1 MNDEH
6 LIPLLERYAAS
17 RDPALR
23 DELFEHYLPLARA
36 VARKFSGRGVET
48 EDLEQVAGMALLKA
62 LERFDP
68 SRGFRFVTYAVP
80 TITGDVR
87 NYLRDKSGL
96 MRMPRDMRQRLY
108 QMTQEQERF
117 EREHLRTPTAVELSE
132 RMGIAPEEFL
142 ALLALRTQNEAVSL
156 DTPVGEEG
164 DTQLS
169 DLLGS
174 TDDRF
179 ERMERSEW
187 AQWLLSKVGDT
198 ERELLT
204 LRYRDGLGQRETGR
218 FSFSV
223 KWLCAP
229 RGPDAGLVFSLS
241 WFARSAACG
250 PWRPRHNEAWNV
262 KGGWR
267 VCNRTPIN
275 RRILIRRDRPAP

>member
-68 SRGFRFVTYAVP
+68 ARGFRFVTYAVP

-156 DTPVGEEG
+156 DAPVGEEG

-174 TDDRF
+174 ADDRF
-179 ERMERSEW
+179 ECMERSEW

-204 LRYRDGLGQRETGR
+204 LRYRDGLGQRETAKRLGISQMQVSR
-218 FSFSV
+218 
-223 KWLCAP
+223 LERRA
-229 RGPDAGLVFSLS
+229 LS
-241 WFARSAACG
+241 RLRAI
-250 PWRPRHNEAWNV
+250 EAQ
-262 KGGWR
+262 
-267 VCNRTPIN
+267 
-275 RRILIRRDRPAP
+275 A

>member
-179 ERMERSEW
+179 ERMERSDW

-204 LRYRDGLGQRETGR
+204 LRYRDGLGQRETARRLGISQMQVSR
-218 FSFSV
+218 
-223 KWLCAP
+223 LERRA
-229 RGPDAGLVFSLS
+229 LS
-241 WFARSAACG
+241 RLRAM
-250 PWRPRHNEAWNV
+250 EAQ
-262 KGGWR
+262 
-267 VCNRTPIN
+267 
-275 RRILIRRDRPAP
+275 A

>member
-174 TDDRF
+174 ADDRF

-204 LRYRDGLGQRETGR
+204 LRYRDGLGQRETARRLGISQMQVSR
-218 FSFSV
+218 
-223 KWLCAP
+223 LERRA
-229 RGPDAGLVFSLS
+229 LS
-241 WFARSAACG
+241 RLRAM
-250 PWRPRHNEAWNV
+250 EAQ
-262 KGGWR
+262 
-267 VCNRTPIN
+267 
-275 RRILIRRDRPAP
+275 A

>member
-68 SRGFRFVTYAVP
+68 ARGFRFVTYAVP

-142 ALLALRTQNEAVSL
+142 ALLALRTQNAAGAR
-156 DTPVGEEG
+156 DAPVGEEG

-204 LRYRDGLGQRETGR
+204 LRYRDGLGQRETARRLGISQMQVSR
-218 FSFSV
+218 
-223 KWLCAP
+223 LERRA
-229 RGPDAGLVFSLS
+229 LS
-241 WFARSAACG
+241 RLRAM
-250 PWRPRHNEAWNV
+250 EAQ
-262 KGGWR
+262 
-267 VCNRTPIN
+267 
-275 RRILIRRDRPAP
+275 A

>member
-6 LIPLLERYAAS
+6 LISLLERYAAG
-17 RDPALR
+17 RDPVLR
-23 DELFEHYLPLARA
+23 DELFERYLPLARA

-68 SRGFRFVTYAVP
+68 ARGFRFVTYAVP

-117 EREHLRTPTAVELSE
+117 EREHLRAPTATELAE

-142 ALLALRTQNEAVSL
+142 ALLNLRAQSDAVSL
-156 DTPVGEEG
+156 DMPVGEEG
-164 DTQLS
+164 DTRLS

-174 TDDRF
+174 ADDRF
-179 ERMERSEW
+179 ECMERSEW

-204 LRYRDGLGQRETGR
+204 LRYRDGLGQRETAKRLGISQMQVSR
-218 FSFSV
+218 
-223 KWLCAP
+223 LERRA
-229 RGPDAGLVFSLS
+229 LS
-241 WFARSAACG
+241 RLRAI
-250 PWRPRHNEAWNV
+250 EAQ
-262 KGGWR
+262 
-267 VCNRTPIN
+267 
-275 RRILIRRDRPAP
+275 A

>member
-6 LIPLLERYAAS
+6 LISLLERYAAG
-17 RDPALR
+17 RDPVLR
-23 DELFEHYLPLARA
+23 DELFERYLPLARA

-68 SRGFRFVTYAVP
+68 ARGFRFVTYAVP

-117 EREHLRTPTAVELSE
+117 EREHLRAPTGTELAE

-142 ALLALRTQNEAVSL
+142 ALLNLRAQSDAVSL
-156 DTPVGEEG
+156 DMPVGEEG
-164 DTQLS
+164 DTRLS

-174 TDDRF
+174 ADDRF
-179 ERMERSEW
+179 ECMERSEW

-204 LRYRDGLGQRETGR
+204 LRYRDGLGQRETAKRLGISQMQVSR
-218 FSFSV
+218 
-223 KWLCAP
+223 LERRA
-229 RGPDAGLVFSLS
+229 LS
-241 WFARSAACG
+241 RLRAI
-250 PWRPRHNEAWNV
+250 EAQ
-262 KGGWR
+262 
-267 VCNRTPIN
+267 
-275 RRILIRRDRPAP
+275 A

>member
-6 LIPLLERYAAS
+6 LIPLLERYAAG

-23 DELFEHYLPLARA
+23 DELFERYLPLARA

-68 SRGFRFVTYAVP
+68 ARGFRFVTYAVP

-117 EREHLRTPTAVELSE
+117 EREHLRAPTATELSE
-132 RMGIAPEEFL
+132 RMGIAPEAFL
-142 ALLALRTQNEAVSL
+142 ALLSLRSQNEAVSL

-164 DTQLS
+164 DTCLS

-174 TDDRF
+174 ADDRF

-187 AQWLLSKVGDT
+187 AQWLLSKVGET

-204 LRYRDGLGQRETGR
+204 LRYRDGLGQRETARRLGISQMQVSR
-218 FSFSV
+218 
-223 KWLCAP
+223 LERRA
-229 RGPDAGLVFSLS
+229 LS
-241 WFARSAACG
+241 RLRAM
-250 PWRPRHNEAWNV
+250 EAQ
-262 KGGWR
+262 
-267 VCNRTPIN
+267 
-275 RRILIRRDRPAP
+275 A

>member
-6 LIPLLERYAAS
+6 LIPLLERYAAG

-23 DELFEHYLPLARA
+23 DELFERYLPLARA

-68 SRGFRFVTYAVP
+68 ARGFRFVTYAVP

-117 EREHLRTPTAVELSE
+117 EREHLRAPTATELSE
-132 RMGIAPEEFL
+132 RMGIAPEAFL
-142 ALLALRTQNEAVSL
+142 ALLSLRSQNEAVSL

-164 DTQLS
+164 DTCLS

-174 TDDRF
+174 ADDRF

-187 AQWLLSKVGDT
+187 AQWLLSKVGET

-204 LRYRDGLGQRETGR
+204 LRFRDGLGQRETARRLGISQMQVSR
-218 FSFSV
+218 
-223 KWLCAP
+223 LERRA
-229 RGPDAGLVFSLS
+229 LS
-241 WFARSAACG
+241 RLRAM
-250 PWRPRHNEAWNV
+250 EAQ
-262 KGGWR
+262 
-267 VCNRTPIN
+267 
-275 RRILIRRDRPAP
+275 A

>member
-68 SRGFRFVTYAVP
+68 ARGFRFVTYAVP

-187 AQWLLSKVGDT
+187 AQWLLSKAGDT

-204 LRYRDGLGQRETGR
+204 LRYRDGLGQRETARRLGISQMQVSR
-218 FSFSV
+218 
-223 KWLCAP
+223 LERRA
-229 RGPDAGLVFSLS
+229 LS
-241 WFARSAACG
+241 RLRAM
-250 PWRPRHNEAWNV
+250 EAQ
-262 KGGWR
+262 
-267 VCNRTPIN
+267 
-275 RRILIRRDRPAP
+275 A

>member
-96 MRMPRDMRQRLY
+96 MRMPRDMHQRLY

-204 LRYRDGLGQRETGR
+204 LRYRDGLGQRETARRLGISQMQVSR
-218 FSFSV
+218 
-223 KWLCAP
+223 LERRA
-229 RGPDAGLVFSLS
+229 LS
-241 WFARSAACG
+241 RLRAM
-250 PWRPRHNEAWNV
+250 EAQ
-262 KGGWR
+262 
-267 VCNRTPIN
+267 
-275 RRILIRRDRPAP
+275 A

>member
-68 SRGFRFVTYAVP
+68 ARGFRFVTYAVP

-164 DTQLS
+164 DTQPS

-204 LRYRDGLGQRETGR
+204 LRYRDGLGQRETARRLGISQMQVSR
-218 FSFSV
+218 
-223 KWLCAP
+223 LERRA
-229 RGPDAGLVFSLS
+229 LS
-241 WFARSAACG
+241 RLRAM
-250 PWRPRHNEAWNV
+250 EAQ
-262 KGGWR
+262 
-267 VCNRTPIN
+267 
-275 RRILIRRDRPAP
+275 A

>member
-68 SRGFRFVTYAVP
+68 ARGFRFVTYAVP

-198 ERELLT
+198 ERELFT
-204 LRYRDGLGQRETGR
+204 LRYRDGLGQRETARRLGISQMQVSR
-218 FSFSV
+218 
-223 KWLCAP
+223 LERRA
-229 RGPDAGLVFSLS
+229 LS
-241 WFARSAACG
+241 RLRAM
-250 PWRPRHNEAWNV
+250 EAQ
-262 KGGWR
+262 
-267 VCNRTPIN
+267 
-275 RRILIRRDRPAP
+275 A

>member
-17 RDPALR
+17 CDPALR
-23 DELFEHYLPLARA
+23 DELFERYLPLARA

-68 SRGFRFVTYAVP
+68 ARGFRFVTYAVP

-117 EREHLRTPTAVELSE
+117 EREHLRAPTATELSE
-132 RMGIAPEEFL
+132 RMGIAPEEFM
-142 ALLALRTQNEAVSL
+142 ALLSLRMQSDAVSL

-174 TDDRF
+174 PDDRF

-187 AQWLLSKVGDT
+187 TQWLLSKVGDT

-204 LRYRDGLGQRETGR
+204 LRYRDGLGQRETAKRLGISQMQVSR
-218 FSFSV
+218 LERRV
-223 KWLCAP
+223 
-229 RGPDAGLVFSLS
+229 LS
-241 WFARSAACG
+241 RLRAI
-250 PWRPRHNEAWNV
+250 EAQ
-262 KGGWR
+262 
-267 VCNRTPIN
+267 
-275 RRILIRRDRPAP
+275 A

>member
-23 DELFEHYLPLARA
+23 DELFERYLPLARA
-36 VARKFSGRGVET
+36 VARKFSGRGVEP

-68 SRGFRFVTYAVP
+68 ARGFRFVTYAVP

-204 LRYRDGLGQRETGR
+204 LRYRDGLGQRETARRLGISQMQVSR
-218 FSFSV
+218 
-223 KWLCAP
+223 LERRA
-229 RGPDAGLVFSLS
+229 LS
-241 WFARSAACG
+241 RLRAM
-250 PWRPRHNEAWNV
+250 EAQ
-262 KGGWR
+262 
-267 VCNRTPIN
+267 
-275 RRILIRRDRPAP
+275 A

>member
-68 SRGFRFVTYAVP
+68 ARGFRFVTYAVP

-142 ALLALRTQNEAVSL
+142 ALLALRTHNEAVSL

-204 LRYRDGLGQRETGR
+204 LRYRDGLGQRETARRLGISQMQVSR
-218 FSFSV
+218 
-223 KWLCAP
+223 LERRA
-229 RGPDAGLVFSLS
+229 LS
-241 WFARSAACG
+241 RLRAM
-250 PWRPRHNEAWNV
+250 EAQ
-262 KGGWR
+262 
-267 VCNRTPIN
+267 
-275 RRILIRRDRPAP
+275 A

>member
-23 DELFEHYLPLARA
+23 DELFEHYLPLARPWRA
-36 VARKFSGRGVET
+36 SFPAAAWKRRTWSRWP
-48 EDLEQVAGMALLKA
+48 AWALLKA

-68 SRGFRFVTYAVP
+68 ARGFRFVTYAVP

-174 TDDRF
+174 ADDRF

-187 AQWLLSKVGDT
+187 APVAFVQGGRYGARIAHPALS
-198 ERELLT
+198 
-204 LRYRDGLGQRETGR
+204 
-218 FSFSV
+218 
-223 KWLCAP
+223 
-229 RGPDAGLVFSLS
+229 
-241 WFARSAACG
+241 
-250 PWRPRHNEAWNV
+250 
-262 KGGWR
+262 
-267 VCNRTPIN
+267 
-275 RRILIRRDRPAP
+275 

>member
-68 SRGFRFVTYAVP
+68 ARGFRFVTYAVP

-187 AQWLLSKVGDT
+187 ARWLLSKVGDT

-204 LRYRDGLGQRETGR
+204 LRYRDGLGQRETARRLGISQMQVSR
-218 FSFSV
+218 
-223 KWLCAP
+223 LERRA
-229 RGPDAGLVFSLS
+229 LS
-241 WFARSAACG
+241 RLRAM
-250 PWRPRHNEAWNV
+250 EAQ
-262 KGGWR
+262 
-267 VCNRTPIN
+267 
-275 RRILIRRDRPAP
+275 A

>member
-68 SRGFRFVTYAVP
+68 ARGFRFVTYAVP

-108 QMTQEQERF
+108 QMTQEQECF

-204 LRYRDGLGQRETGR
+204 LRYRDGLGQRETARRLGISQMQVSR
-218 FSFSV
+218 
-223 KWLCAP
+223 LERRA
-229 RGPDAGLVFSLS
+229 LS
-241 WFARSAACG
+241 RLRAM
-250 PWRPRHNEAWNV
+250 EAQ
-262 KGGWR
+262 
-267 VCNRTPIN
+267 
-275 RRILIRRDRPAP
+275 A

>member
-48 EDLEQVAGMALLKA
+48 EDLEQVTGMALLKA

-68 SRGFRFVTYAVP
+68 ARGFRFVTYAVP

-174 TDDRF
+174 ADDRF

-204 LRYRDGLGQRETGR
+204 LRYRDGLGQRETARRLGISQMQVSR
-218 FSFSV
+218 
-223 KWLCAP
+223 LERRA
-229 RGPDAGLVFSLS
+229 LS
-241 WFARSAACG
+241 RLRAM
-250 PWRPRHNEAWNV
+250 EAQ
-262 KGGWR
+262 
-267 VCNRTPIN
+267 
-275 RRILIRRDRPAP
+275 A

>member
-187 AQWLLSKVGDT
+187 AQWLLSKVGDP

-204 LRYRDGLGQRETGR
+204 LRYRDGLGQRETARRLGISQMQVSR
-218 FSFSV
+218 
-223 KWLCAP
+223 LERRA
-229 RGPDAGLVFSLS
+229 LS
-241 WFARSAACG
+241 RLRAM
-250 PWRPRHNEAWNV
+250 EAQ
-262 KGGWR
+262 
-267 VCNRTPIN
+267 
-275 RRILIRRDRPAP
+275 A

>member
-96 MRMPRDMRQRLY
+96 MRMSRDMRQRLY

-204 LRYRDGLGQRETGR
+204 LRYRDGLGQRETARRLGISQMQVSR
-218 FSFSV
+218 
-223 KWLCAP
+223 LERRA
-229 RGPDAGLVFSLS
+229 LS
-241 WFARSAACG
+241 RLRAM
-250 PWRPRHNEAWNV
+250 EAQ
-262 KGGWR
+262 
-267 VCNRTPIN
+267 
-275 RRILIRRDRPAP
+275 A

>member
-1 MNDEH
+1 MHDEH

-68 SRGFRFVTYAVP
+68 ARGFRFVTYAVP

-204 LRYRDGLGQRETGR
+204 LRYRDGLGQRETARRLGISQMQVSR
-218 FSFSV
+218 
-223 KWLCAP
+223 LERRA
-229 RGPDAGLVFSLS
+229 LS
-241 WFARSAACG
+241 RLRAM
-250 PWRPRHNEAWNV
+250 EAQ
-262 KGGWR
+262 
-267 VCNRTPIN
+267 
-275 RRILIRRDRPAP
+275 A

>member
-68 SRGFRFVTYAVP
+68 ARGFRFVTYAVP

-179 ERMERSEW
+179 VRMERSEW

-204 LRYRDGLGQRETGR
+204 LRYRDGLGQRETARRLGISQMQVSR
-218 FSFSV
+218 
-223 KWLCAP
+223 LERRA
-229 RGPDAGLVFSLS
+229 LS
-241 WFARSAACG
+241 RLRAM
-250 PWRPRHNEAWNV
+250 EAQ
-262 KGGWR
+262 
-267 VCNRTPIN
+267 
-275 RRILIRRDRPAP
+275 A

>member
-48 EDLEQVAGMALLKA
+48 EDLEQVAGMALLQA

-68 SRGFRFVTYAVP
+68 SRGFLFVSYAVP

-117 EREHLRTPTAVELSE
+117 EREHLRTPTAAELSE

-174 TDDRF
+174 ADDRF

-204 LRYRDGLGQRETGR
+204 LRYRDGLGQRETARRLGISQMQVSR
-218 FSFSV
+218 
-223 KWLCAP
+223 LERRA
-229 RGPDAGLVFSLS
+229 LS
-241 WFARSAACG
+241 RLRAM
-250 PWRPRHNEAWNV
+250 EAQ
-262 KGGWR
+262 
-267 VCNRTPIN
+267 
-275 RRILIRRDRPAP
+275 A

>member
-179 ERMERSEW
+179 ELMERREW

-204 LRYRDGLGQRETGR
+204 LRYRDGLGQRETARRLGISQMQVSR
-218 FSFSV
+218 
-223 KWLCAP
+223 LERRA
-229 RGPDAGLVFSLS
+229 LS
-241 WFARSAACG
+241 RLRAM
-250 PWRPRHNEAWNV
+250 EAQ
-262 KGGWR
+262 
-267 VCNRTPIN
+267 
-275 RRILIRRDRPAP
+275 A

>member
-6 LIPLLERYAAS
+6 LILLLERYAAG

-23 DELFEHYLPLARA
+23 DELFERYLPLARA

-68 SRGFRFVTYAVP
+68 ARGFRFVTYAVP

-117 EREHLRTPTAVELSE
+117 EREHLRAPTATELAE

-142 ALLALRTQNEAVSL
+142 ALLNLRAQSDAVSL
-156 DTPVGEEG
+156 DMPVGEEG
-164 DTQLS
+164 DTRLS

-174 TDDRF
+174 ADDRF
-179 ERMERSEW
+179 ECMERSEW

-204 LRYRDGLGQRETGR
+204 LRYRDGLGQRETAKRLGISQMQVSR
-218 FSFSV
+218 
-223 KWLCAP
+223 LERRA
-229 RGPDAGLVFSLS
+229 LS
-241 WFARSAACG
+241 RLRAI
-250 PWRPRHNEAWNV
+250 EAQ
-262 KGGWR
+262 
-267 VCNRTPIN
+267 
-275 RRILIRRDRPAP
+275 A

>member
-23 DELFEHYLPLARA
+23 DELFERYLPLARA

-68 SRGFRFVTYAVP
+68 ARGFRFVTYAVP

-117 EREHLRTPTAVELSE
+117 EREHLRAPTATELSE
-132 RMGIAPEEFL
+132 RMGIAPEAFL
-142 ALLALRTQNEAVSL
+142 ALLSLRSQNEAVSL

-164 DTQLS
+164 DTCLS

-174 TDDRF
+174 ADDRF

-187 AQWLLSKVGDT
+187 AQWLLSKVGET

-204 LRYRDGLGQRETGR
+204 LRFRDGLGQRETARRLGISQMQVSR
-218 FSFSV
+218 
-223 KWLCAP
+223 LERRA
-229 RGPDAGLVFSLS
+229 LS
-241 WFARSAACG
+241 RLRAM
-250 PWRPRHNEAWNV
+250 EAQ
-262 KGGWR
+262 
-267 VCNRTPIN
+267 
-275 RRILIRRDRPAP
+275 A

>member
-6 LIPLLERYAAS
+6 LILLLERYAAG

-23 DELFEHYLPLARA
+23 DELFERYLPLARA

-68 SRGFRFVTYAVP
+68 ARGFRFVTYAVP

-117 EREHLRTPTAVELSE
+117 EREHLRAPTATELAE

-142 ALLALRTQNEAVSL
+142 ALLNLRAQSDAVSL
-156 DTPVGEEG
+156 DMPVGEEG
-164 DTQLS
+164 DTRLS

-174 TDDRF
+174 ADDRF

-204 LRYRDGLGQRETGR
+204 LRYRDGLGQRETAKRLGISQMQVSR
-218 FSFSV
+218 
-223 KWLCAP
+223 LERRA
-229 RGPDAGLVFSLS
+229 LS
-241 WFARSAACG
+241 RLRAI
-250 PWRPRHNEAWNV
+250 EAQ
-262 KGGWR
+262 
-267 VCNRTPIN
+267 
-275 RRILIRRDRPAP
+275 A

>member
-6 LIPLLERYAAS
+6 LIPLLERYAAG

-23 DELFEHYLPLARA
+23 DELFERYLPLARA

-68 SRGFRFVTYAVP
+68 ARGFRFVTYAVP

-117 EREHLRTPTAVELSE
+117 EREHLRAPTATELSE
-132 RMGIAPEEFL
+132 RMGIAPKAFL
-142 ALLALRTQNEAVSL
+142 ALLSLRSQNEAVSL

-164 DTQLS
+164 DTCLS

-174 TDDRF
+174 ADDRF

-187 AQWLLSKVGDT
+187 AQWLLSKVGET

-204 LRYRDGLGQRETGR
+204 LRYRDGLGQRETARRLGISQMQVSR
-218 FSFSV
+218 
-223 KWLCAP
+223 LERRA
-229 RGPDAGLVFSLS
+229 LS
-241 WFARSAACG
+241 RLRAM
-250 PWRPRHNEAWNV
+250 EAQ
-262 KGGWR
+262 
-267 VCNRTPIN
+267 
-275 RRILIRRDRPAP
+275 A

>member
-6 LIPLLERYAAS
+6 LIPLLERYAAG

-23 DELFEHYLPLARA
+23 DELFERYLPLARA

-68 SRGFRFVTYAVP
+68 ARGFRFVTYAVP

-87 NYLRDKSGL
+87 NYLRDRSGL

-117 EREHLRTPTAVELSE
+117 EREHLRAPTATELSE
-132 RMGIAPEEFL
+132 RMGIAPEAFL
-142 ALLALRTQNEAVSL
+142 ALLSLRSQNEAVSL

-164 DTQLS
+164 DTCLS

-174 TDDRF
+174 ADDRF

-187 AQWLLSKVGDT
+187 AQWLLSKVGET

-204 LRYRDGLGQRETGR
+204 LRYRDGLGQRETARRLGISQMQVSR
-218 FSFSV
+218 
-223 KWLCAP
+223 LERRA
-229 RGPDAGLVFSLS
+229 LS
-241 WFARSAACG
+241 RLRAM
-250 PWRPRHNEAWNV
+250 EAQ
-262 KGGWR
+262 
-267 VCNRTPIN
+267 
-275 RRILIRRDRPAP
+275 A

>member
-23 DELFEHYLPLARA
+23 DELFERYLPLARA
-36 VARKFSGRGVET
+36 VARKFSCRGVET

-68 SRGFRFVTYAVP
+68 ARGFRFVTYAVP

-117 EREHLRTPTAVELSE
+117 EREHLRAPTATELSE
-132 RMGIAPEEFL
+132 RMGIAPEAFL
-142 ALLALRTQNEAVSL
+142 ALLSLRSQNEAVSL

-164 DTQLS
+164 DTCLS

-174 TDDRF
+174 ADDRF

-187 AQWLLSKVGDT
+187 AQWLLSKVGET

-204 LRYRDGLGQRETGR
+204 LRYRDGLGQRETAKRLGISQMQVSR
-218 FSFSV
+218 
-223 KWLCAP
+223 LERRA
-229 RGPDAGLVFSLS
+229 LS
-241 WFARSAACG
+241 RLRAM
-250 PWRPRHNEAWNV
+250 EAQ
-262 KGGWR
+262 
-267 VCNRTPIN
+267 
-275 RRILIRRDRPAP
+275 A

>member
-174 TDDRF
+174 ADDRF

-198 ERELLT
+198 ERELLI
-204 LRYRDGLGQRETGR
+204 LRYRDGLGQRETARRLGISQMQVSR
-218 FSFSV
+218 
-223 KWLCAP
+223 LERRA
-229 RGPDAGLVFSLS
+229 LS
-241 WFARSAACG
+241 RLRAM
-250 PWRPRHNEAWNV
+250 EAQ
-262 KGGWR
+262 
-267 VCNRTPIN
+267 
-275 RRILIRRDRPAP
+275 A

>member
-6 LIPLLERYAAS
+6 LIPLLERYAAG

-23 DELFEHYLPLARA
+23 DELFERYLPLARA

-68 SRGFRFVTYAVP
+68 ARGFRFVTYAVP

-117 EREHLRTPTAVELSE
+117 EREHLRAPTGTELAE
-132 RMGIAPEEFL
+132 RMGIASEEFL
-142 ALLALRTQNEAVSL
+142 ALLNLRAQSDAVSL

-164 DTQLS
+164 DTRLS

-174 TDDRF
+174 ADDRF

-204 LRYRDGLGQRETGR
+204 LRYRDGLGQRETAKRLGISQMQVSR
-218 FSFSV
+218 
-223 KWLCAP
+223 LERRA
-229 RGPDAGLVFSLS
+229 LS
-241 WFARSAACG
+241 RLRAI
-250 PWRPRHNEAWNV
+250 EAQ
-262 KGGWR
+262 
-267 VCNRTPIN
+267 
-275 RRILIRRDRPAP
+275 A